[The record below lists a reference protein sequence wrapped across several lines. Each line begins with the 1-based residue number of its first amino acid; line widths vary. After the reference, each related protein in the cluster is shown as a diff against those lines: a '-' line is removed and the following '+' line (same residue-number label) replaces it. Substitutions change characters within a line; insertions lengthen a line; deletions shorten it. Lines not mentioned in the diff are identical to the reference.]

1 MAEINKIKMEE
12 KTMSEETKYLKLA
25 RSAREEDNTED
36 AKKYY
41 EMAYTDMPDNPEAK
55 WYYAYYSLMDCV
67 NKEIADR
74 YSKLCN
80 SLIPT
85 LKLVKEITD
94 EQEKADLANT
104 IVDSWLPL
112 KDAMVRA
119 IMNVKV
125 DGKMVLPYSDVEQ
138 VERDGVKILKTLGD
152 DILLIFGDEKPYTD
166 IAVKVWKER
175 IDDYHASRGYRTNK
189 EKGKK
194 LWFDELAERIQ
205 EYDSSYVMPEFK
217 QGGGCAIG

>member
-1 MAEINKIKMEE
+1 
-12 KTMSEETKYLKLA
+12 MSEENKYLKLA
-25 RSAREEDNTED
+25 KAAREEENTED

-85 LKLVKEITD
+85 LKLVKGMSD
-94 EQEKADLANT
+94 EQEKADLAET

-112 KDAMVRA
+112 KHSMVRA
-119 IMNVKV
+119 ILNVEV
-125 DGKMVLPYSDVEQ
+125 NGQMVLPYSDVTQ
-138 VERDGVKILKTLGD
+138 VKRDGDKILETLGD
-152 DILLIFGDEKPYTD
+152 DILSIFGEKKPYTD
-166 IAVKVWKER
+166 IAVRIWKER
-175 IDDYHASRGYRTNK
+175 IDDRHALSGYRNYK
-189 EKGKK
+189 DKGKK

-205 EYDSSYVMPEFK
+205 KYDSTYVMPEFK
-217 QGGGCAIG
+217 QAGGCAAGDAAKAQPGK

>member
-1 MAEINKIKMEE
+1 
-12 KTMSEETKYLKLA
+12 MSEENKYMKLA

-55 WYYAYYSLMDCV
+55 WYYAYYSLMDCI

-85 LKLVKEITD
+85 LKLVKGMSD
-94 EQEKADLANT
+94 EQEKADLVGT

-112 KDAMVRA
+112 KHSMVRA
-119 IMNVKV
+119 IRNVTV
-125 DGKMVLPYSDVEQ
+125 DGKMVLPYSDVTQ
-138 VERDGVKILKTLGD
+138 VERDGDKILETLGD
-152 DILLIFGDEKPYTD
+152 DILSIFGEKKPYTD

-175 IDDYHASRGYRTNK
+175 IDDRHAFSAYRNYK
-189 EKGKK
+189 DKGQK

-205 EYDSSYVMPEFK
+205 KYDSSYVMPEFK
-217 QGGGCAIG
+217 QAGGCAAGDAAQAKPGK